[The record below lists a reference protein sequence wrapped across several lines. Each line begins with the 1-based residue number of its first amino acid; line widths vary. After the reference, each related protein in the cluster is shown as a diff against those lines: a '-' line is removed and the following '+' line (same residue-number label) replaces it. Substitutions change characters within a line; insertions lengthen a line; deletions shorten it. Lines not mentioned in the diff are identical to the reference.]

1 MKKKEERLEKEM
13 AEVQLQR
20 KRLTEPLQKAKE
32 DVAELQK
39 KLANYEKDKASLAV
53 HVQQLILVKPTEIE
67 VQTRYPICCLAAAVV
82 KSFILTIICKVC
94 ICWISALL
102 FIASSFSTELSLF
115 VWRAQAGMHLVM
127 GFDRSPII
135 LMGVPAENPV
145 V

>member
-53 HVQQLILVKPTEIE
+53 GHVQQLVLLLCSLSQWHVFLK
-67 VQTRYPICCLAAAVV
+67 
-82 KSFILTIICKVC
+82 KSATSRRKMRTNL
-94 ICWISALL
+94 
-102 FIASSFSTELSLF
+102 
-115 VWRAQAGMHLVM
+115 
-127 GFDRSPII
+127 
-135 LMGVPAENPV
+135 
-145 V
+145 